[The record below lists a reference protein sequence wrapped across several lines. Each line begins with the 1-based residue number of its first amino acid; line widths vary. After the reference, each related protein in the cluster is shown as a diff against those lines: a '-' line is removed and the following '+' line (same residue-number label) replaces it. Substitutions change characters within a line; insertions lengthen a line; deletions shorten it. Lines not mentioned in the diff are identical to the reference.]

1 MNIPAGIV
9 LYRPDMDRLRENLEA
24 ICPQAAAVI
33 CVDNGSD
40 NREEITRLLAE
51 YPQTILIANE
61 SNVGIAKALNQ
72 ICRRAADDGYGYV
85 VTLDHDSV
93 CPADMIA
100 AYEEHLTED
109 AGLLC
114 PVIKDRNH
122 DLGTKG
128 GEEPVTE
135 ITECITSAS
144 LVNLAA
150 WEAVSG
156 FDESMFIDGV
166 DFDFCDRIRKKGYRI
181 YRVNRVV
188 LLHEIGNIT
197 VRRFLFWPVRVKNHG
212 AFRKYYIARNTM
224 VLARKRGGAGRIA
237 KSYAQV
243 AKQYLMVLLYED
255 NKKEKLSSVRRGFI
269 DGRKAVIEKRWC

>member
-1 MNIPAGIV
+1 MKIPAGIV
-9 LYRPDMDRLRENLEA
+9 LYCPDPDRLRENLEA
-24 ICPQAAAVI
+24 ICPQTASVI

-40 NREEITRLLAE
+40 NREEITRLLSQ

-61 SNVGIAKALNQ
+61 SNVGIARALNQ
-72 ICRRAADDGYGYV
+72 ICRRAADDGFDYV
-85 VTLDHDSV
+85 VTLDQDSV

-100 AYEEHLTED
+100 SYEEHLTED

-114 PVIKDRNH
+114 PVVKDRNH

-128 GEEPVTE
+128 GDEPMTE

-144 LVNLAA
+144 LVNLKA
-150 WEAVSG
+150 WEAVNG

-166 DFDFCDRIRKKGYRI
+166 DFDFCDRIRKKGYRV

-224 VLARKRGGAGRIA
+224 VLARKRGGTARIV

-255 NKKEKLSSVRRGFI
+255 KKREKLSSVRRGFV

>member
-1 MNIPAGIV
+1 MKIPAGIV
-9 LYRPDMDRLRENLEA
+9 LYCPDPDRLRENLEA
-24 ICPQAAAVI
+24 ICPQAASVI

-40 NREEITRLLAE
+40 NREEITRLLSQ

-61 SNVGIAKALNQ
+61 SNVGIARALNQ
-72 ICRRAADDGYGYV
+72 ICRRAADDGFDYV
-85 VTLDHDSV
+85 VTLDQDSV

-100 AYEEHLTED
+100 SYEEHLTED

-114 PVIKDRNH
+114 PVVKDRNH

-128 GEEPVTE
+128 GDEPMTE

-144 LVNLAA
+144 LVNLKA
-150 WEAVSG
+150 WEAV
-156 FDESMFIDGV
+156 M
-166 DFDFCDRIRKKGYRI
+166 
-181 YRVNRVV
+181 
-188 LLHEIGNIT
+188 
-197 VRRFLFWPVRVKNHG
+197 
-212 AFRKYYIARNTM
+212 
-224 VLARKRGGAGRIA
+224 

-255 NKKEKLSSVRRGFI
+255 KKREKLSSVRRGFV